1 MPSFNKIRSGSVV
14 PEIRLLG
21 QMSPGQMLLGQML
34 IGQMLIGQ
42 KVNRKLLP
50 WYWSNPYMIFT
61 IWNAK
66 CCKELINSFQDWL
79 PGQMSPGQ
87 MSRDKCHMNKCHLR
101 NGIYPW
107 GIYYDWFQKV
117 LWPFSGLH
125 SFLRWSPTTGFPQRL
140 ANNWPR
146 VGGRIF
152 TLILKPIQRS
162 LWNFTHY
169 I

>member
-21 QMSPGQMLLGQML
+21 QMSPGQMLLGQ
-34 IGQMLIGQ
+34 I
-42 KVNRKLLP
+42 VNRQLLP
-50 WYWSNPYMIFT
+50 WQLVKSLYDFYNLECQVLSRTNQQFPR
-61 IWNAK
+61 
-66 CCKELINSFQDWL
+66 LGL